1 MTVTTAVLDD
11 ILERLRHTDTAA
23 VSDALDSLGIPG
35 VLRGI
40 TCRVPGVTTV
50 GVAYTVTYGPV
61 ADSGGREGATFHNAA
76 NYIDDVPAGS
86 VIVVD
91 NGGSL
96 DCTNW
101 GNILTSMALRRGIAG
116 TVIHGSARDVAEIR
130 THGYPLFSTGVS
142 MVSGKNRV
150 TLSAIG
156 SDVVIDGVRVSSGD
170 VIVGDDNGVIR
181 IPQAIAEAVTDRA
194 VRVDETE
201 RAIADAVRTGM
212 RLDEARAQFG
222 YATPWEPASAR

>member
-1 MTVTTAVLDD
+1 MTATTTAFDD
-11 ILERLRHTDTAA
+11 VLERLRHTDTAA

-40 TCRVPGVTTV
+40 VCRVPGVTTV

-61 ADSGGREGATFHNAA
+61 TDTGTFHNAA

-86 VIVVD
+86 VVVVD

-96 DCTNW
+96 ECTNW
-101 GNILTSMALRRGIAG
+101 GNILTSMALQRGIAG

-130 THGYPLFSTGVS
+130 GHGYPLFSTGVS

-150 TLSAIG
+150 MLSAVG
-156 SDVVIDGVRVSSGD
+156 SDVVIDGVRVSPGD

-181 IPQAIAEAVTDRA
+181 IPQAIAEAVADRA

-201 RAIADAVRTGM
+201 RAIADAVSTGM
-212 RLDEARAQFG
+212 RLDEARARFG
-222 YATPWEPASAR
+222 YSTPWEPASAR